1 MVDRLRLV
9 IIWLEFRLLIYLADQ
24 LLFTVTPTITVAGVM
39 MILIQR
45 VILVLELVAP

>member
-1 MVDRLRLV
+1 MRLV
-9 IIWLEFRLLIYLADQ
+9 IIWREYRLLIYLADQ